1 MSVRTPGETS
11 MLLENLLCW
20 RCQGSLDAVPQP
32 FARAAECPHCNADL
46 HVCKLCRFFD
56 ASARRGCKE
65 PVADEVTDKDRS
77 NFCGYFEP
85 TAANVGGP
93 AAQDAAA
100 RSELESLF
108 GLTPGEERPAA
119 EGSGEESYALNR
131 RVEIRYLN

>member
-1 MSVRTPGETS
+1 
-11 MLLENLLCW
+11 MLVENLTCW
-20 RCQGSLDAVPQP
+20 RCHESLDDVPQP

-65 PVADEVTDKDRS
+65 PVADEVTDKERS

-85 TAANVGGP
+85 TTTTVGP
-93 AAQDAAA
+93 ASQDAAA

-108 GLTPGEERPAA
+108 GMTPGEA
-119 EGSGEESYALNR
+119 EGGPSDADAARAELEKLFGHDDASKT
-131 RVEIRYLN
+131 

>member
-1 MSVRTPGETS
+1 

-108 GLTPGEERPAA
+108 GLTPGDAA
-119 EGSGEESYALNR
+119 ASPTSADAARSELGKLFGQDDAFKT
-131 RVEIRYLN
+131 

>member
-1 MSVRTPGETS
+1 

-46 HVCKLCRFFD
+46 HVCNLCRFFD

-85 TAANVGGP
+85 TAANLGGP
-93 AAQDAAA
+93 AAQDVAT

-108 GLTPGEERPAA
+108 GLTPGEAVASPNSADAA
-119 EGSGEESYALNR
+119 RSELEKLFGQDDAFKT
-131 RVEIRYLN
+131 

>member
-1 MSVRTPGETS
+1 MR
-11 MLLENLLCW
+11 LENLLCW

-56 ASARRGCKE
+56 AAARRGCKE

-108 GLTPGEERPAA
+108 GLTPGDAVASPTSADAA
-119 EGSGEESYALNR
+119 RSELEKLFGQDDAFKT
-131 RVEIRYLN
+131 